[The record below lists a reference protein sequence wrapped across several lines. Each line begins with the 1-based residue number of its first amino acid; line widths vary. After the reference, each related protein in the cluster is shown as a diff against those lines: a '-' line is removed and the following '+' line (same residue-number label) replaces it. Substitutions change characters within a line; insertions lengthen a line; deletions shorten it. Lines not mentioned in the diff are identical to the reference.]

1 MVTRCIFDGRSTKAE
16 IVVKV
21 FHFTCNYRLTHEPEI
36 PICGLVAELGER
48 YIRTGKH
55 SACKLFTNNFSL
67 ESGNPVSQCPCYAGA
82 RHSITVF
89 NQYRGIAPIFVAV
102 CDEQQ
107 LRSLVAVKRRVCCCC
122 TGDRGGDLSAHRRVR
137 RVGVDGRKVIHGPRV
152 RRSLAERAGQ
162 GKPQCASLRS
172 RRAGSQEQD
181 RRIPAGG
188 RRNLGHGTVVF
199 ELCRISLNAV
209 ASWLIEHGLTSHQTH
224 YRSYRRPF
232 LQVLWPNKQCQS
244 TKGN

>member
-1 MVTRCIFDGRSTKAE
+1 M
-16 IVVKV
+16 
-21 FHFTCNYRLTHEPEI
+21 FHFTYNHRLTNEPEI
-36 PICGLVAELGER
+36 PICGLVVELGER

-55 SACKLFTNNFSL
+55 SACKLFSTNNFPWNWGTQYPSVFAT
-67 ESGNPVSQCPCYAGA
+67 PVLDIPLRSCA
-82 RHSITVF
+82 SIS
-89 NQYRGIAPIFVAV
+89 NAAIFVAV
-102 CDEQQ
+102 CDKQQ
-107 LRSLVAVKRRVCCCC
+107 LRSLVAVKGRVCCCC

-188 RRNLGHGTVVF
+188 RRNLGHGTVV
-199 ELCRISLNAV
+199 
-209 ASWLIEHGLTSHQTH
+209 
-224 YRSYRRPF
+224 
-232 LQVLWPNKQCQS
+232 
-244 TKGN
+244 